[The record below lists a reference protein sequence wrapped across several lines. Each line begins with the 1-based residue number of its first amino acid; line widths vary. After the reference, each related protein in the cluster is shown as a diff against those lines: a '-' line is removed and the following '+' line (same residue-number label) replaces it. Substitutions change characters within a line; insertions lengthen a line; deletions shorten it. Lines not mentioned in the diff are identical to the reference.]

1 MAYKSVHFNTAMYK
15 VSHSFLFLSK
25 VSNIGFARGVFK
37 RSRNYWSN
45 RCFYD
50 MNFAYFCY
58 PNLLFIDV
66 TCRIKWY
73 CWSHFSKWFQRKD
86 FLVWYWLLWKFIL
99 CGKLF
104 DCWFPA
110 VQLTPV
116 EFGFQKKIEIDR
128 SFRVK
133 HRNHEESPIKL
144 MEGEM
149 SQRGFIRV
157 RFRKKGKSREWNGAT
172 FGYWRYQI
180 ISFMVW
186 NCFPVRFLFKN

>member
-1 MAYKSVHFNTAMYK
+1 MALLEVHLRGGETIDQTG
-15 VSHSFLFLSK
+15 VSM
-25 VSNIGFARGVFK
+25 N
-37 RSRNYWSN
+37 
-45 RCFYD
+45 YD

-58 PNLLFIDV
+58 PNLLSIDV

-73 CWSHFSKWFQRKD
+73 CWSHFSKWFQLKD

-104 DCWFPA
+104 DCWFPS

-116 EFGFQKKIEIDR
+116 EFGFQEKIEIDR
-128 SFRVK
+128 SFKVK
-133 HRNHEESPIKL
+133 HGNHEESPIKL

-157 RFRKKGKSREWNGAT
+157 RFRKKEKNNETVQLLVVDNIKLFLLW
-172 FGYWRYQI
+172 FGI
-180 ISFMVW
+180 ASLSD
-186 NCFPVRFLFKN
+186 FLFKN